1 MNIIEKYDRQFAYS
15 GVIMNIAL
23 AFQAYMLWTNPSI
36 NDANKIY
43 TIAILTAF
51 EFFMIHSG
59 AFMTAFSRKV
69 SLYIFFPLYGL
80 FALVIN
86 AMADGNAVLFLY
98 LIVVFQRMR
107 FAFSDV
113 SKGLKNKAVAFSTY
127 AVIIWLFAIGIIMFS
142 KNNLPLNALTEDF
155 LTLSGYRDKHSIG
168 AFTDDPHI
176 AMAFGII
183 YYLLLALTEFNLT
196 RAFIKHPERF
206 NKMLL

>member
-1 MNIIEKYDRQFAYS
+1 MNFIEKYDNQFAFT
-15 GVIMNIAL
+15 GVLFNLAL
-23 AFQAYMLWTNPSI
+23 VIQAYLLWSNPSI
-36 NDANKIY
+36 NDADKIY
-43 TIAILTAF
+43 TIAILISF

-59 AFMTAFSRKV
+59 VFMAVFSRKI

-80 FALVIN
+80 FALAIN
-86 AMADGNAVLFLY
+86 AMADGNAVLYLY

-113 SKGLKNKAVAFSTY
+113 NKGLKNKAIAFSTY
-127 AVIIWLFAIGIIMFS
+127 AVLIWLFAIGIIMFN

-168 AFTDDPHI
+168 AFTDTPHI
-176 AMAFGII
+176 AMAFCII

-196 RAFIKHPERF
+196 RAYMKYPERF
-206 NKMLL
+206 NKMF